1 MSSFGSVWGGAR
13 GYRLCD
19 VMRGPLPNAGGN
31 PSLAEFG
38 KMSWL
43 EKTTVST
50 DASDALIFSSVDP
63 ALRSRVF
70 GARKNV
76 TNGVHDPADDELRD
90 EIARMGAT
98 GELDASVAAALLRLV
113 SVPPMATGFEARDIP
128 FSEASEGGS
137 ESPRSYYDPAF
148 PSPGKA
154 AGLWDELRRTIAKS
168 KPPRR
173 QQGKWTGNRWTWGA
187 R

>member
-13 GYRLCD
+13 GYRLID
-19 VMRGPLPNAGGN
+19 VMRGPLPNSGGN
-31 PSLAEFG
+31 PSIAEFG

-50 DASDALIFSSVDP
+50 DASDALIFSSIDP

-76 TNGVHDPADDELRD
+76 TNGVHDPADDALRD
-90 EIARMGAT
+90 EILRMGST
-98 GELDASVAAALLRLV
+98 GELDATVAAALLRLIDPV
-113 SVPPMATGFEARDIP
+113 EMATGFEARDIP
-128 FSEASEGGS
+128 YSEASEGGS
-137 ESPRSYYDPAF
+137 DSPRSYYDPAF

-154 AGLWDELRRTIAKS
+154 AGLWDEVRRTIAKS
-168 KPPRR
+168 RTR
-173 QQGKWTGNRWTWGA
+173 QGKWTGNRWTWGA